1 MPTFTFTLE
10 VEVEGEDRVDAMTR
24 LDEELGGLPDVI
36 EAVWF
41 EEFEDWEES
50 NLA

>member
-1 MPTFTFTLE
+1 MPTFQFSLD
-10 VEVEGEDRVDAMTR
+10 VEVDGEDRVDAMKR

-41 EEFEDWEES
+41 EEYEDYEES
-50 NLA
+50 KLA